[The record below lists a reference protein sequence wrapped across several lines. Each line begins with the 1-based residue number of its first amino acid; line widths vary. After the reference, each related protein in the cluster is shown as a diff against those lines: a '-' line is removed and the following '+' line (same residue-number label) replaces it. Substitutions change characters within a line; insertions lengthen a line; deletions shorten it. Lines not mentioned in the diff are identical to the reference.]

1 MPASEAQVR
10 ANQENAKKSTGPKTE
25 AGKEASRANAYKH
38 GMTAT
43 KVLPELEAAEV
54 KSRYA
59 AFCGELQPSGKVGMA
74 MAKLAAIM
82 SVRAER
88 CFEHENAT
96 LTERVRNAIAEI
108 EYPEGIS
115 EAAAAQ
121 IRDEV
126 GKRALF
132 DASPE
137 ATLARKYEAAAQRG
151 FFKAIKELRA
161 HEKAIEAA
169 REAAIDEKLASF
181 LPGEMTDDEFDRL
194 YAETVA
200 EDPEVADDRSEMA
213 AFERLQ
219 GRIDVPFAI
228 GKRR

>member
-10 ANQENAKKSTGPKTE
+10 ANRQNSKKSTGPKTE
-25 AGKEASRANAYKH
+25 AGKDASRANAYKH

-43 KVLPELEAAEV
+43 KVLPELEAAAV

-59 AFCGELQPSGKVGMA
+59 AFCEELQPSGKVGMA
-74 MAKLAAIM
+74 MARLAAIM

-96 LTERVRNAIAEI
+96 LTERVRQAIAEI
-108 EYPEGIS
+108 EYPDGLS
-115 EAAAAQ
+115 EAQAAQ
-121 IRDEV
+121 LRDEV

-137 ATLARKYEAAAQRG
+137 ATLARKYEAAAHRG
-151 FFKAIKELRA
+151 FFKAIKELHA
-161 HEKAIEAA
+161 HEKAIKVAQE
-169 REAAIDEKLASF
+169 EMIDEKLASF

-194 YAETVA
+194 CVEADL
-200 EDPEVADDRSEMA
+200 EDPEAAHERAEMA
-213 AFERLQ
+213 AFQRLR
-219 GRIDVPFAI
+219 GGVDVPFAI
-228 GKRR
+228 GKPR